1 MEETKLK
8 IYKYGDDILKLKAKE
23 IKDLNGAIAQLIER
37 MFYTLRITTNAIGLA
52 APQVGESL
60 RLSVIDLSVTEK
72 PIEPLVLINP
82 EILDAEGNEVGN
94 EGCLSFP
101 GITANINRNKKIYFR
116 NYDLNGKESRK
127 EIEGYLAR
135 VIQHEI
141 DHLDGN
147 LIIDRVSPLKRQ
159 FMKKEIKRLQKEGE
173 WSCLSV
179 LVSWWPKLNEKYK
192 K

>member
-8 IYKYGDDILKLKAKE
+8 IYKFGDDILKLKAKE

-37 MFYTLRITTNAIGLA
+37 MLYTLHNTTNAIGLA

-60 RLSVIDLSVTEK
+60 RLSVIDLSAAEK
-72 PIEPLVLINP
+72 PSEHLVLINP
-82 EILDAEGNEVGN
+82 EILDGEGSEIGN

-101 GITANINRNKKIYFR
+101 GITANINRSKKIYLR
-116 NYDLNGKESRK
+116 NYDLKGKESRK
-127 EIEGYLAR
+127 EIDGYLAR

-159 FMKKEIKRLQKEGE
+159 FMRKEIRRLQKEGE
-173 WSCLSV
+173 W
-179 LVSWWPKLNEKYK
+179 
-192 K
+192 